1 MRAMLHRSTRSSLN
15 PARITRFNGLT
26 ISTPT
31 GFRTAAASIITKKYM
46 KTRDPLL
53 LQNAKDAISQADLIV
68 FGGAP
73 VFNYLYQTFYERTA
87 LTLEI
92 AQQFNKPVIFLA
104 KYHYRIPRLLPV
116 RYGFRE
122 PVYPVLPP
130 GIPSLLS
137 DFPADLRST
146 SGYG

>member
-1 MRAMLHRSTRSSLN
+1 
-15 PARITRFNGLT
+15 
-26 ISTPT
+26 
-31 GFRTAAASIITKKYM
+31 M

-92 AQQFNKPVIFLA
+92 AQQFNKPVIFRQL
-104 KYHYRIPRLLPV
+104 
-116 RYGFRE
+116 E
-122 PVYPVLPP
+122 
-130 GIPSLLS
+130 
-137 DFPADLRST
+137 LRHIMKKIK
-146 SGYG
+146 GARD

>member
-1 MRAMLHRSTRSSLN
+1 MELKNKYVILLLTNRDSDNIGDQVIENSDIGLLHALMRNLGFSKSEYQISSRS
-15 PARITRFNGLT
+15 
-26 ISTPT
+26 
-31 GFRTAAASIITKKYM
+31 ASIITKKYM

-92 AQQFNKPVIFLA
+92 AQQFNKPVIFRQL
-104 KYHYRIPRLLPV
+104 
-116 RYGFRE
+116 E
-122 PVYPVLPP
+122 
-130 GIPSLLS
+130 
-137 DFPADLRST
+137 LRHIMKKIK
-146 SGYG
+146 GARD

>member
-1 MRAMLHRSTRSSLN
+1 MKYGVKNKYVILLLTNRDSDNIGDQVIENSDIGLLHALMRNLGFSKSEYQISSRS
-15 PARITRFNGLT
+15 
-26 ISTPT
+26 
-31 GFRTAAASIITKKYM
+31 ASIITKKYM

-92 AQQFNKPVIFLA
+92 AQQFNKPVIFRQL
-104 KYHYRIPRLLPV
+104 
-116 RYGFRE
+116 E
-122 PVYPVLPP
+122 
-130 GIPSLLS
+130 
-137 DFPADLRST
+137 LRHIMKKIK
-146 SGYG
+146 GARD

>member
-1 MRAMLHRSTRSSLN
+1 MELKNKYVILLLTNRDSDNIGDQVIENSDIGLLHALMRNLGFSKSEYQISSRS
-15 PARITRFNGLT
+15 
-26 ISTPT
+26 
-31 GFRTAAASIITKKYM
+31 ASIITKKYM

-92 AQQFNKPVIFLA
+92 AQQFNKPVIFSA
-104 KYHYRIPRLLPV
+104 IGMRHIMKKIKGAR
-116 RYGFRE
+116 
-122 PVYPVLPP
+122 
-130 GIPSLLS
+130 
-137 DFPADLRST
+137 D
-146 SGYG
+146 

>member
-1 MRAMLHRSTRSSLN
+1 MKYGVKNKYVILLLTNRDSDNIGDQVIENSDIGLLHALMRNLGFSKSEYQISSRS
-15 PARITRFNGLT
+15 
-26 ISTPT
+26 
-31 GFRTAAASIITKKYM
+31 ASIITKKYM

-92 AQQFNKPVIFLA
+92 AQQFNKPIIFRQL
-104 KYHYRIPRLLPV
+104 
-116 RYGFRE
+116 E
-122 PVYPVLPP
+122 
-130 GIPSLLS
+130 
-137 DFPADLRST
+137 LRHIMKKIK
-146 SGYG
+146 GARD